1 MSELPTAS
9 SFGVQTQKQR
19 DKHPPAATVRLQFVN
34 VSHLSRSLAQVDDCI
49 SSSPLLC
56 HLICRF
62 SLFLSPVCL
71 SPCLYFS
78 PVFLFPCPPPPF
90 SLSIGFSLCVLLLQ
104 GHDDAAACAVLKSVD
119 SFSFLQHP
127 VHQRSLEI
135 LQRCKEEKHSKA
147 ACTTLTSHSATRGS
161 RKGRG

>member
-1 MSELPTAS
+1 MFFPFCFFVFCALNVVKVKRWKNLTACDGACECQNFPLPES
-9 SFGVQTQKQR
+9 FFGVQTQKQR

-78 PVFLFPCPPPPF
+78 PVFLFPCPTSLLPF
-90 SLSIGFSLCVLLLQ
+90 HWFLSMCFASPRAWWRCCLC
-104 GHDDAAACAVLKSVD
+104 
-119 SFSFLQHP
+119 SF
-127 VHQRSLEI
+127 
-135 LQRCKEEKHSKA
+135 EK
-147 ACTTLTSHSATRGS
+147 CG
-161 RKGRG
+161 